1 MSTPP
6 VEGFQAES
14 SDPAPSTV
22 LLADKLY
29 GVTDFGAKRARMTV
43 EHLAELIDIV
53 LDERETVAIIAE
65 KLIDSILRF
74 NKRAV
79 SSMDELIQYT
89 KRDGL
94 ELEETAFLIEEARE
108 MASATSESY
117 QSYRKLLVKIG
128 DTIRALDMEPD
139 EKKKLRTLKLLLV

>member
-1 MSTPP
+1 
-6 VEGFQAES
+6 
-14 SDPAPSTV
+14 
-22 LLADKLY
+22 
-29 GVTDFGAKRARMTV
+29 MTV